1 MQFNVTTRKETEMS
15 KQIEQLSR
23 GQLQA
28 RIAANPG
35 LLLLE
40 ALPEKYY
47 REGHLSG
54 ARHMPHDQVAE
65 FAPRLAPARDAEIV
79 VYCASK
85 TCQNSHI
92 AADHLVQLGYSWVAV
107 YAGGKQD
114 WVEAGLPLEAEEVA
128 AV

>member
-1 MQFNVTTRKETEMS
+1 MS

-28 RIAANPG
+28 QIAANPG

-47 REGHLSG
+47 REGHLPG
-54 ARHMPHDQVAE
+54 VLPHDQVAE

-92 AADHLVQLGYSWVAV
+92 AANHLVQLGYSRVAV
-107 YAGGKQD
+107 YADGKQD
-114 WVEAGLPLEAEEVA
+114 WVEAGLLLEAGEVA
-128 AV
+128 LPAFDRCDAHELA